1 MSSAL
6 PYHLFETPLGWIGVA
21 WSARGLTRVQLPE
34 RDRAATERRLIA
46 TLPHAEN
53 GGTPVQRG
61 AEELPPAIAGAVAA
75 IARYAAGEAVDFSG
89 IAVDMGNADEFR
101 LAIYDAARRL
111 GFGETVTYGELAAR
125 AGHAGLARET
135 GQALGQN
142 PVPLVVPCHRIL
154 AAGGKIGGFSAPGG
168 AATKERLLELEGV
181 RVGPPPP
188 AQSSFAF

>member
-6 PYHLFETPLGWIGVA
+6 PYHLFETPLGWIGIG

-34 RDRAATERRLIA
+34 RDRAATERRLLA
-46 TLPHAEN
+46 TLPRAAADRPAERSA
-53 GGTPVQRG
+53 GD
-61 AEELPPAIAGAVAA
+61 LPPAIAEAVAA
-75 IARYAAGEAVDFSG
+75 IRRYASGETVDFSG
-89 IAVDMGNADEFR
+89 IAVDLGSADDFR
-101 LAIYDAARRL
+101 LAIYDAARHL

-125 AGHAGLARET
+125 AGHAGAARET

-142 PVPLVVPCHRIL
+142 PVPIVVPCHRIL
-154 AAGGKIGGFSAPGG
+154 AAGGKIGGFSASGG
-168 AATKERLLELEGV
+168 SATKERLLELEGV